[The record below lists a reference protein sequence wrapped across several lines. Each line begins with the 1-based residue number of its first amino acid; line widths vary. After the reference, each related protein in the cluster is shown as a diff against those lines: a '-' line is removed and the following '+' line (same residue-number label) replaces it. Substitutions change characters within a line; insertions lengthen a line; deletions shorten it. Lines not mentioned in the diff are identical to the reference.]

1 MIRASAGLSVVTLAS
16 ITPPVTRDRE
26 RWFAATTVVLTANPD
41 AVGKMAMNAPAAQ
54 ALPQALPQA
63 QAPVVIVTAILRFGM
78 ALQLANRL
86 RKSVAIRWGIPVTI
100 LFVNFSQLE
109 WHGG

>member
-1 MIRASAGLSVVTLAS
+1 MIRASEGVSAVTLAS

-26 RWFAATTVVLTANPD
+26 RWFVATTVALTANPD
-41 AVGKMAMNAPAAQ
+41 AAGNMAMNAPAA
-54 ALPQALPQA
+54 
-63 QAPVVIVTAILRFGM
+63 VVIATADLRFGI